1 MCLLLFKRLWL
12 PRKGLTLLP
21 TFQEAV
27 ELSITPRRSLRTVE
41 NVTSEILNLAVDIKN
56 VFNNKDE
63 EVSIEI
69 LEASLLSRQWK
80 LTDLTAARN
89 KNDHLTSHER
99 LHLIFKAMRI
109 LETPSVGKVDYSR
122 LKVSSAPEASD
133 DINVTPYSK
142 FLVEYNSSLT
152 DPPEPPTK
160 DKTKP
165 GLIQSMFVMRWKAH
179 YKSKQ
184 KTVIGQHCLWLNC
197 FTKAESR
204 QRHHM
209 PIDVPALQLED
220 FDNKTEQSETKK
232 NNKDNVITFRLE
244 HSNNITHNF
253 NQRKLCLVPITIN
266 IVNCHGV
273 PVQVFIDM
281 TKQQDR

>member
-1 MCLLLFKRLWL
+1 MKLLLS
-12 PRKGLTLLP
+12 
-21 TFQEAV
+21 FQEAV

-41 NVTSEILNLAVDIKN
+41 NVTREILNLAVDIKN

-89 KNDHLTSHER
+89 KSDHLTSHER

-109 LETPSVGKVDYSR
+109 LETPPEGKVDYSR
-122 LKVSSAPEASD
+122 LKVSSAPEAND
-133 DINVTPYSK
+133 DINVTPYAK
-142 FLVEYNSSLT
+142 FILEYKSSLS
-152 DPPEPPTK
+152 DPPEPLSK
-160 DKTKP
+160 DKTNS

-179 YKSKQ
+179 YKSKE
-184 KTVIGQHCLWLNC
+184 KTTIGQHCLWLHC

-204 QRHHM
+204 ERHQM
-209 PIDVPALQLED
+209 PIDLPALQLD
-220 FDNKTEQSETKK
+220 DYDSKTEQSETKK
-232 NNKDNVITFRLE
+232 KNKDNVITFRLE
-244 HSNNITHNF
+244 HSSSITHNF

-281 TKQQDR
+281 TKQQNR

>member
-1 MCLLLFKRLWL
+1 MTRKVYRTSLL
-12 PRKGLTLLP
+12 

-41 NVTSEILNLAVDIKN
+41 NVTKENLNLAVDVKN
-56 VFNNKDE
+56 VFNDKDE
-63 EVSIEI
+63 DVSIEI

-89 KNDHLTSHER
+89 KSDKLMSHER

-109 LETPSVGKVDYSR
+109 LETPPEGKVDYSR
-122 LKVSSAPEASD
+122 LKVSSTPVANE

-142 FLVEYNSSLT
+142 FIVEYKSLLT
-152 DPPEPPTK
+152 DLPEPLSK
-160 DKTKP
+160 DKKNI

-179 YKSKQ
+179 YQSEG
-184 KTVIGQHCLWLNC
+184 KTTIGQHCLWLNC

-204 QRHHM
+204 ERHHM
-209 PIDVPALQLED
+209 PIDLPTLQLED
-220 FDNKTEQSETKK
+220 YDTKTELSETKK
-232 NNKDNVITFRLE
+232 RNKDSVITFKLE
-244 HSNNITHNF
+244 HSNNIIHNF
-253 NQRKLCLVPITIN
+253 NQRKLCMVPITIN
-266 IVNCHGV
+266 IVNCNGV

-281 TKQQDR
+281 TKQQNR